1 VFHSATGKLR
11 TWSHRSVNVVMLC
24 LAIAFSLTA
33 IDRAHAQTDNFWLY
47 RVEPGD
53 TLIGIAQR
61 YLIDGA
67 RWREVQDLNGVKQ
80 TRRLQP
86 GAFLRIPSEKT
97 KIGPVLAT
105 AVAVSGRVERQLGG
119 AGEKVSLKLNDQV
132 KQGDRVSS
140 GADAS
145 LKLEFVDGS
154 YVQLQR
160 DTIVTFKLLQGQA
173 AARLS
178 SVQIVVEQGRVETM
192 VKPLKSKVMR
202 YEVLTPTVQIGVRG
216 TNFRVNFDAAGA
228 LSRSEVLDG
237 AVNARNDFGSENIPK
252 DFGTVILPNA
262 APLPP
267 IPLLPAPKVDGIPA
281 LIDAS
286 PVRLTWE
293 SIVGATQY
301 RAQLATTA
309 DFSNVIVDHLV
320 TAPDATFADV
330 PDGRYYLRIR
340 AIDNNGLEGKN
351 AERAIDIKA
360 RPAPPLSEPVRLELP
375 LQEPAL
381 LPPVLQGHTLR
392 VAWSDVGSGKRVR
405 LQVAWDRAFNKIQV
419 DRSTAQHYVEFYSP
433 AGGEYFVR
441 AALVN
446 EDGFSAPFGTAYRIA
461 IPSLSDP
468 PGWLSLSLLPIQ

>member
-1 VFHSATGKLR
+1 VFHSAIGKLR
-11 TWSHRSVNVVMLC
+11 MWSHRSVNVLTLC
-24 LAIAFSLTA
+24 FVIACSLTV

-47 RVEPGD
+47 RIEPGD
-53 TLIGIAQR
+53 TLIGIAKR
-61 YLIDGA
+61 YLIDGE
-67 RWREVQDLNGVKQ
+67 RWREIQDLNGVKQ

-86 GAFLRIPSEKT
+86 GALLRVPTEKT
-97 KIGPVLAT
+97 KVGAVLAT
-105 AVAVSGRVERQLGG
+105 AVAVSGKVERQLGG
-119 AGEKVSLKLNDQV
+119 AGEKISLKANDQV
-132 KQGDRVSS
+132 KQGDRVIS

-216 TNFRVNFDAAGA
+216 TNFRVNFDAASA

-309 DFSNVIVDHLV
+309 DFSNVIADQLV
-320 TAPDATFADV
+320 TAPEAAFADI
-330 PDGRYYLRIR
+330 PDGRYYLRVR

-351 AERAIDIKA
+351 ADRAIDIKA
-360 RPAPPLSEPVRLELP
+360 RPVPPLSVELP
-375 LQEPAL
+375 EPAL

-392 VAWSDVGSGKRVR
+392 IAWSDVGLGQRVR
-405 LQVAWDRAFNKIQV
+405 LQVARDREFNKIQL
-419 DRSTAQHYVEFYSP
+419 DRSTAQQYVEFYSP
-433 AGGEYFVR
+433 VGGEYFVR